1 MKILMLFIFLMNFFF
16 AFAQTTYMRV
26 NKTDGTTVL
35 FAIGDIK
42 EIKFSGT
49 VGIKDL
55 EKWGEVLN
63 AFNKMKCFPNP
74 TNSIVTIEYNLPE
87 NGNADLLI
95 YNNSGALVY
104 KKPLENQFAG
114 YNQIIWAGTDIRN
127 NILPNGIYHC
137 NISFK
142 NTKLQEKIIILK

>member
-1 MKILMLFIFLMNFFF
+1 MKILLLFFFLMNICF
-16 AFAQTTYMRV
+16 AKSQTTFMRV

-35 FAIGDIK
+35 FAINDVK
-42 EIKFSGT
+42 EIKFTGT

-55 EKWGEVLN
+55 EKWSEVLN
-63 AFNKMKCFPNP
+63 AFNKLRCYPNP
-74 TNSIVTIEYNLPE
+74 TNSSVTIEYNLPE
-87 NGNADLLI
+87 NGNADLFI

-104 KKPLENQFAG
+104 KKPLENQIAG
-114 YNQIIWAGTDIRN
+114 HNQVIWLGTDNNN

-137 NISFK
+137 NITFK